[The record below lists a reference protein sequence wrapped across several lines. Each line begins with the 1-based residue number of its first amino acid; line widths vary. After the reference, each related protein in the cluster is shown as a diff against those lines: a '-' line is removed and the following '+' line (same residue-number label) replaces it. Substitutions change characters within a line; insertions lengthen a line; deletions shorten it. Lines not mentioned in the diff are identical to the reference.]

1 MIAAYQ
7 ATGDKA
13 YMDYVTERHALLA
26 DIVPFFKQIHS
37 KGGKIDVNVRRVVE
51 PHALDDAGAVCC
63 SMIKS
68 LLRDAK
74 QPLRPLIDNYADYIM
89 NKEYR
94 LSDGTFARLRPQK
107 NTVWLDDMFMGIPTV
122 AYMGRLTGDGGY
134 YDEAA
139 RQVGL
144 IDTTQT
150 WLKIQQMDATKAVY
164 QSQKPDMERQIAAT
178 RQQLAKAQQDE
189 QRYRELVADGAAP
202 SKMFDDATSQVKVL
216 QKQLDAQISSLS
228 TSTQALD
235 KQMAAAEI
243 QKAQLQDMLRKCHIL
258 TPIKGIILEK
268 YVEQGEFVS
277 VGKPLFKIAD
287 TESMKLRAYVT
298 SAQLQNLK
306 IGQKV
311 KVFANYGDGQRK
323 EYAGTISWISS
334 RSEFTPKTI
343 LTDDERADLVYA
355 VKVAIKN
362 DGFVKIGMYGEVKL
376 SEK

>member
-1 MIAAYQ
+1 MKKIYVLAGVALMMTACGNNEKEYD
-7 ATGDKA
+7 ATGTFEA
-13 YMDYVTERHALLA
+13 TETTVFAEQSGALLS
-26 DIVPFFKQIHS
+26 F
-37 KGGKIDVNVRRVVE
+37 DVNE
-51 PHALDDAGAVCC
+51 
-63 SMIKS
+63 
-68 LLRDAK
+68 
-74 QPLRPLIDNYADYIM
+74 
-89 NKEYR
+89 
-94 LSDGTFARLRPQK
+94 
-107 NTVWLDDMFMGIPTV
+107 
-122 AYMGRLTGDGGY
+122 GDKM
-134 YDEAA
+134 EAA
-139 RQVGL
+139 REVGL

-164 QSQKPDMERQIAAT
+164 QSQKPDMELQIAAT

-202 SKMFDDATSQVKVL
+202 SKMLDDATSQVKVL
-216 QKQLDAQISSLS
+216 QKQLDAQISSLN

-235 KQMAAAEI
+235 KQTAAAEV
-243 QKAQLQDMLRKCHIL
+243 QKAQLQDMLRKCHIM
-258 TPIKGIILEK
+258 TPTKGTILEK
-268 YVEQGEFVS
+268 YVERGEFVS